1 LLPNITL
8 CLNPTCPAP
17 ENAEQA
23 ERCLAC
29 GAKLVLGD
37 RFRPTQLLGQGGFG
51 RTALAWDESMSP
63 PQRCVIKQSLRAQ
76 VDRDRFFK
84 EADRLHQFGHHPQI
98 PDLLAIL
105 ESSQGLC
112 LVQAYVAGPTL
123 AQVLADQGPW
133 REAQVRS
140 LLASLLPVLAF
151 IHEHQIIHRDIKPA
165 NIILAQSVG
174 PPGLAPDLPV
184 PDQPGLVPNQPGKN
198 WDGGQGTVLPV
209 LVDFGAAKAL
219 DKAALEQ
226 TGTVIGSAGY
236 AAPEQVLGKAVFAS
250 DLYSLGVTCLHLLTQ
265 QHPFDLY
272 SALDDRWVWQPYA
285 PYPVSL
291 PFARLLAR
299 LTARSLRYRYPTAAA
314 ALADLNPA
322 GSSPTLSPAA
332 PLSPKTWHCRLTLLT
347 PKRVVQN
354 LAVSPNGRAIATGHS
369 DGTVQLW
376 DSQTGQV
383 IHTWGKRLGP
393 LGKGHSGPVTA
404 VAFHPQ
410 GHQLFSGG
418 QDGTLRQWDLADYHR
433 LKTRD
438 DIGWPITALQVTE
451 QQLVSAAAGHIHLW
465 RLPSL
470 EQQGDWVRHQGN
482 VTALALSPNG
492 RRLASTGD
500 DGTLRLW
507 EIPSGQLL
515 HTWVQPQDD
524 HSKTARQDAELLT
537 VTFHPHSPHLI
548 TGSADGAV
556 TVWSLENLARHY
568 ILSRHQD
575 AVTAVACWPGG
586 DLLAT
591 GSADRH
597 VHLWQLETKR
607 RVAVLSHDWAVSA
620 LAFAPHR
627 AALISSS
634 ADETLRIWQ
643 ADEYYF

>member
-1 LLPNITL
+1 MTL

-51 RTALAWDESMSP
+51 RTALAWDESTSP

-151 IHEHQIIHRDIKPA
+151 IHEHQVIHRDIKPA
-165 NIILAQSVG
+165 NIILSGSETGAHNLALQNLGVG
-174 PPGLAPDLPV
+174 P
-184 PDQPGLVPNQPGKN
+184 
-198 WDGGQGTVLPV
+198 GQSMPV

-291 PFARLLAR
+291 PF
-299 LTARSLRYRYPTAAA
+299 TRS
-314 ALADLNPA
+314 
-322 GSSPTLSPAA
+322 
-332 PLSPKTWHCRLTLLT
+332 
-347 PKRVVQN
+347 
-354 LAVSPNGRAIATGHS
+354 
-369 DGTVQLW
+369 
-376 DSQTGQV
+376 
-383 IHTWGKRLGP
+383 
-393 LGKGHSGPVTA
+393 
-404 VAFHPQ
+404 
-410 GHQLFSGG
+410 
-418 QDGTLRQWDLADYHR
+418 
-433 LKTRD
+433 
-438 DIGWPITALQVTE
+438 
-451 QQLVSAAAGHIHLW
+451 
-465 RLPSL
+465 
-470 EQQGDWVRHQGN
+470 
-482 VTALALSPNG
+482 
-492 RRLASTGD
+492 
-500 DGTLRLW
+500 
-507 EIPSGQLL
+507 
-515 HTWVQPQDD
+515 
-524 HSKTARQDAELLT
+524 
-537 VTFHPHSPHLI
+537 
-548 TGSADGAV
+548 
-556 TVWSLENLARHY
+556 
-568 ILSRHQD
+568 
-575 AVTAVACWPGG
+575 WPG
-586 DLLAT
+586 
-591 GSADRH
+591 
-597 VHLWQLETKR
+597 
-607 RVAVLSHDWAVSA
+607 
-620 LAFAPHR
+620 
-627 AALISSS
+627 
-634 ADETLRIWQ
+634 
-643 ADEYYF
+643 